1 MRDMNT
7 IAALDIGSNAVRF
20 LICSIEES
28 SDTKKCRK
36 VAFLRVPVRLGED
49 VFTEGEI
56 SARRRMLLCEAMQ
69 GFSHLM
75 KTFGV
80 SEYRAC
86 ATSSMREAKNGAEVL
101 DEIREKSGI
110 QVEVISGLEE
120 AEIIYAAGVSSAGS
134 ENWKDSLHVDVGGGS
149 TEVVI
154 YAGGRVAESH
164 SFRLGT
170 VRILK
175 DAVEEGDKELFKKE
189 LKKIGEKYRGLRIIG
204 SGGNI
209 NKAQK
214 LLNKRVGE
222 PISAVE
228 LRMLYDTLKKMTFEE
243 RINNFKL
250 NPYRADVII
259 PAQKIFLLVSKLCC
273 APTILVPQVGL
284 VDGIIAMLH
293 AKRSS

>member
-20 LICSIEES
+20 LICNIEES

-134 ENWKDSLHVDVGGGS
+134 ENWKDSLLSLIH
-149 TEVVI
+149 I
-154 YAGGRVAESH
+154 
-164 SFRLGT
+164 
-170 VRILK
+170 
-175 DAVEEGDKELFKKE
+175 
-189 LKKIGEKYRGLRIIG
+189 
-204 SGGNI
+204 
-209 NKAQK
+209 
-214 LLNKRVGE
+214 
-222 PISAVE
+222 
-228 LRMLYDTLKKMTFEE
+228 
-243 RINNFKL
+243 
-250 NPYRADVII
+250 
-259 PAQKIFLLVSKLCC
+259 
-273 APTILVPQVGL
+273 
-284 VDGIIAMLH
+284 
-293 AKRSS
+293 

>member
-49 VFTEGEI
+49 VFTGGEI

-86 ATSSMREAKNGAEVL
+86 ATSSMREAKNGDEIL
-101 DEIREKSGI
+101 DEIMEKSGI

-154 YAGGRVAESH
+154 YAGGRVAESR

-170 VRILK
+170 VRIMK
-175 DAVEEGDKELFKKE
+175 DAVEEEDKELFKKE

-259 PAQKIFLLVSKLCC
+259 PALKIFLLVSKLCC
-273 APTILVPQVGL
+273 APTIIVPQVGL

>member
-134 ENWKDSLHVDVGGGS
+134 ENWKDSLHVDVGGGC

-154 YAGGRVAESH
+154 YASPNRAPS
-164 SFRLGT
+164 
-170 VRILK
+170 
-175 DAVEEGDKELFKKE
+175 
-189 LKKIGEKYRGLRIIG
+189 G
-204 SGGNI
+204 SG
-209 NKAQK
+209 
-214 LLNKRVGE
+214 RC
-222 PISAVE
+222 
-228 LRMLYDTLKKMTFEE
+228 
-243 RINNFKL
+243 
-250 NPYRADVII
+250 
-259 PAQKIFLLVSKLCC
+259 VS
-273 APTILVPQVGL
+273 
-284 VDGIIAMLH
+284 
-293 AKRSS
+293 